1 MDTATEV
8 VISRYAE
15 VRAVLADPRFTVA
28 LAGPGGQ
35 DPSMA
40 WLRSQVSRFSE
51 GPAHERRRLIAT
63 GRLHLIDPDRLRHR
77 AHARTTTLI
86 ERADGRPLDAM
97 ADLARRV
104 PAAVL
109 GEALGVE
116 AEALPPAVAVV
127 AGAYFSDQPGDEAAD
142 GAVRRLTELFAEVL
156 GTGDPEVVA
165 ACIGLLVQAYD
176 SCAGLIGDTLP
187 HVLCEPRPDWTVEA
201 LMAETLRH
209 DPPLRVMR
217 RVAQSGA
224 ELGGHRLP
232 EGTVV
237 LLDLVAAHRDPAVFT
252 DPDRFD
258 PGRGGPPHLTFGDGL
273 RPCPGVAHALQ
284 LAAGVI
290 TAVGE
295 RCRLSTP
302 DLADEAL
309 LTTARLEVIAR

>member
-1 MDTATEV
+1 
-8 VISRYAE
+8 
-15 VRAVLADPRFTVA
+15 
-28 LAGPGGQ
+28 
-35 DPSMA
+35 
-40 WLRSQVSRFSE
+40 
-51 GPAHERRRLIAT
+51 
-63 GRLHLIDPDRLRHR
+63 
-77 AHARTTTLI
+77 
-86 ERADGRPLDAM
+86 M

-104 PAAVL
+104 PVAVL
-109 GEALGVE
+109 GGALGVE

-127 AGAYFSDQPGDEAAD
+127 AGAYFSDPRDDAAD

-176 SCAGLIGDTLP
+176 SCAGLIGNTLP
-187 HVLCEPRPDWTVEA
+187 HVLCEPRPDWSVEA

-209 DPPLRVMR
+209 DPPLRVVR

-237 LLDLVAAHRDPAVFT
+237 LLDLAAAHRDPVVFT

-295 RCRLSTP
+295 RCRLGTP
-302 DLADEAL
+302 DLTA
-309 LTTARLEVIAR
+309 ARLEVIAR